1 MTWPLLSNGLSEVG
15 YLSTV
20 SVRGPTR
27 LTKVAM
33 VRAIRSRSVNAIF
46 PQLGLRPSQTL
57 TLFTV
62 VEALYDY

>member
-33 VRAIRSRSVNAIF
+33 VRAKFLNHARDPVS
-46 PQLGLRPSQTL
+46 
-57 TLFTV
+57 
-62 VEALYDY
+62 DC